1 MNSPLRIRITVRGR
15 LSTRLATAFDGMTLV
30 QQTGATELVGEVVDQ
45 AQLHGLLTHIRD
57 LGLELESVTVL
68 STRRSAAMAISTNG
82 QKMMRR
88 VVVDHFGGPEVVS
101 VVQDEVPHPGPGEV
115 RVRILAA
122 GVSYTD
128 AMLRAGSYLGVPKPP
143 FTPGYELV
151 GTVEELGPDCSRLR
165 VGDRIGSLTVWGAD
179 AEHVCVLEENA
190 VKVPEDVDPGEI
202 MSLVFT
208 HMTAYQLL
216 HRTAN
221 VKPGETVLVHG
232 AAGRVGTA
240 VLELGAVAGLRM
252 YGTASKRD
260 REKVERLGATFI
272 DYRNEDFLTQVHKLT
287 DGEGVDV
294 ALDGFGGGLSLRS
307 FRALRRGGRLVVF
320 GHSGTVANGRK
331 SWRGWIKWYAAT
343 AAVSLRGMFSP
354 GRRVLVYRV
363 QKLRKGHQWFPVSA
377 RHAALPVGGGP
388 RNPGWFRE
396 DFDALLELLR
406 EDKIHPVVAERM
418 ALSDARRAHEL
429 LESSA
434 DKGKLVL
441 VP

>member
-1 MNSPLRIRITVRGR
+1 MNSALRIRISVRGR
-15 LSTRLATAFDGMTLV
+15 LSTHLAAAFDGMTLRRRP
-30 QQTGATELVGEVVDQ
+30 GATELVGEVVDQ
-45 AQLHGLLTHIRD
+45 AQLHGLLTRIRD
-57 LGLELESVTVL
+57 LGLELESVNVI
-68 STRRSAAMAISTNG
+68 STQRSAPMAISPNG
-82 QKMMRR
+82 QKTMTR
-88 VVVDHFGGPEVVS
+88 VVVDHFGGPEVVK

-115 RVRILAA
+115 RVRVLAA

-128 AMLRAGSYLGVPKPP
+128 AMLRAGSYLGVPNPP

-151 GTVEELGPDCSRLR
+151 GVVDELGPGCSRLR

-179 AEHVCVLEENA
+179 AEQVCVLEENA

-216 HRTAN
+216 HRTAR
-221 VKPGETVLVHG
+221 VKRGETVLVHG

-252 YGTASKRD
+252 YGTCSAHD
-260 REKVERLGATFI
+260 RAAVEALGGVAI
-272 DYRNEDFLTQVHKLT
+272 DYRNDDFLAQVHELT
-287 DGEGVDV
+287 EGEGVDV

-343 AAVSLRGMFSP
+343 AAVSLWSLFAP
-354 GRRVLVYRV
+354 GKRVLVYRV
-363 QKLRKGHQWFPVSA
+363 QRLRKGHQVLPVSG
-377 RHAALPVGGGP
+377 RRRALPVGGGP
-388 RNPGWFRE
+388 RNPVWYRE
-396 DFDALLELLR
+396 DFAALLELLR
-406 EDKIHPVVAERM
+406 EGKIKPAVAEHNV
-418 ALSDARRAHEL
+418 AVRRSP
-429 LESSA
+429 SSRVA
-434 DKGKLVL
+434 
-441 VP
+441 